1 MATVRSRPALSL
13 VARRRGRRGKK
24 GWTFKDKTKH
34 QGLSLAYKMSAMN
47 PGFSMLPR
55 SLISSLKNP
64 DYSPWQR
71 KETTKKQTFRLPIS
85 LSEPKKEGKKRAPQ
99 KSKDRSV
106 SGKTPVFGLKMPM
119 RQKPHLPQVMTKEM
133 IMGESLDNI
142 KIMQRIAKSRR
153 SSLDKLKH
161 HSNVLLKKNQELVE
175 KIKEM
180 DADTARQ
187 ARDLLQQ
194 HDMFGTILTTL
205 VDSSENQVGRA
216 KRELLEKEK
225 MVEKNMGK
233 LDMEM
238 TRTNAKV
245 QALQDELNVLR
256 SYMDKEY
263 PVKAVQIAS
272 LMRSIRNLNEEQQD
286 ELDDV
291 EDLSQRFLETLA
303 EKAFEEQ
310 EHVYQSI
317 AEKKLRQYQ
326 DGLEQMSRNNLE
338 LKRQI
343 AGQKEIIG
351 ELVKE
356 IKELHRSIIKLHHSI
371 GDPRDVIFAD
381 VLLRRPKCT
390 PDMDVVL
397 NIPTDEDFPL

>member
-1 MATVRSRPALSL
+1 METVLVLPGLLGDEQGKLSCP
-13 VARRRGRRGKK
+13 
-24 GWTFKDKTKH
+24 
-34 QGLSLAYKMSAMN
+34 SLAYKMSTSN
-47 PGFSMLPR
+47 LGFGILPR

-71 KETTKKQTFRLPIS
+71 KTATKKQTFRVALPPVS
-85 LSEPKKEGKKRAPQ
+85 LSERKKERKKTPPR

-106 SGKTPVFGLKMPM
+106 RGKSPVFGLKTPQSM
-119 RQKPHLPQVMTKEM
+119 RQTPHSPQATTKE
-133 IMGESLDNI
+133 IILAEGLDNI
-142 KIMQRIAKSRR
+142 KIMQ
-153 SSLDKLKH
+153 
-161 HSNVLLKKNQELVE
+161 KNQELVE

-180 DADTARQ
+180 DADTAKQ

-194 HDMFGTILTTL
+194 YDMFGTIITTL
-205 VDSSENQVGRA
+205 ENSSENQVGIA
-216 KRELLEKEK
+216 KRKLLETEK

-238 TRTNAKV
+238 ARMNAKV
-245 QALQDELNVLR
+245 QALQEEVNVLR

-263 PVKAVQIAS
+263 PVKA
-272 LMRSIRNLNEEQQD
+272 
-286 ELDDV
+286 
-291 EDLSQRFLETLA
+291 
-303 EKAFEEQ
+303 
-310 EHVYQSI
+310 
-317 AEKKLRQYQ
+317 KKLSQYQ
-326 DGLEQMSRNNLE
+326 DGLEQMDRNNLE

-356 IKELHRSIIKLHHSI
+356 IKELHRSIIKLHHSVR
-371 GDPRDVIFAD
+371 DPRDVIFAD
-381 VLLRRPKCT
+381 VLLHRPKCT